1 MKEYPNHLSDFLH
14 LSGIYLAQK
23 MSPDKRAEFVEA
35 VENIGDRDEKSV
47 SPSPSNTSEGEN
59 SP

>member
-1 MKEYPNHLSDFLH
+1 MIESKYQKMFF
-14 LSGIYLAQK
+14 SGIYLAQK
-23 MSPDKRAEFVEA
+23 MSQEKRAEFIAA

-47 SPSPSNTSEGEN
+47 SPSPSNTSEGET